1 MRSLESDLE
10 RALRE
15 KTDAAC
21 EVRRLTSV
29 QESLERELKELR
41 VKEMSQKGDSQ
52 TVSATAQRLQ
62 SQLQGKQSDI
72 EMLMR
77 AKEELEKLVQVCKK
91 EAIDSEKKAAEYYQ
105 QMIRNQE
112 NFQVLQSEQRILS

>member
-1 MRSLESDLE
+1 M
-10 RALRE
+10 
-15 KTDAAC
+15 
-21 EVRRLTSV
+21 
-29 QESLERELKELR
+29 
-41 VKEMSQKGDSQ
+41 KEMSQKGDSQ
-52 TVSATAQRLQ
+52 TVRATAQRLQ

-105 QMIRNQE
+105 QMVRNQE